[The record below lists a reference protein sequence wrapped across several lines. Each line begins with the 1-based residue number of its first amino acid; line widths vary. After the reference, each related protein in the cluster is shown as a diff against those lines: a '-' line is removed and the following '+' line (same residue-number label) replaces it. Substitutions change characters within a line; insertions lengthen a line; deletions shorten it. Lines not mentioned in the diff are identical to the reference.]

1 MKSYEFQARTVEK
14 AIEKGLAELGK
25 SKFDV
30 DIKILESGGLF
41 KKAKVQISFDDKDE
55 FSLDNLFGEEK
66 SEKPQE
72 AEKVE
77 EPIKEQ
83 ETQTHE
89 CKETEEPTE
98 EVLEETLVHL
108 EVEPENLDSEEREET
123 PEVQEKPKRERV
135 YTNNKGSKEFIEGLL
150 SHMGVSG
157 TVEIEEQEEHSK
169 AVIST
174 EQAGAVIGYRGECL
188 SAIQYLSN
196 IFGGSQGAQKI
207 NEALIDIIE
216 QKKNK
221 TAKRLI
227 VDVADYRE
235 RRDDSIKDM
244 ADRMARKVLK
254 MRKSIKLKPMNAY
267 ERRIIHS
274 YLQKFDGVTTHS
286 VGVEPHRC
294 LIIDIKRD

>member
-55 FSLDNLFGEEK
+55 FSLDNLFGEDK
-66 SEKPQE
+66 NEKPQE
-72 AEKVE
+72 TEKKE
-77 EPIKEQ
+77 EPILES
-83 ETQTHE
+83 EVQTHE
-89 CKETEEPTE
+89 CKENAEPTK

-108 EVEPENLDSEEREET
+108 DVEPENLDSEEEIEIV
-123 PEVQEKPKRERV
+123 EVKEKPKKERV

-150 SHMGVSG
+150 RKMGVTG

-169 AVIST
+169 AIIST

-196 IFGGSQGAQKI
+196 IV
-207 NEALIDIIE
+207 E

-254 MRKSIKLKPMNAY
+254 MRKAIKLKPMNAY

>member
-66 SEKPQE
+66 NEKPQE
-72 AEKVE
+72 TEKKE
-77 EPIKEQ
+77 EPILEQ
-83 ETQTHE
+83 EVQTHE
-89 CKETEEPTE
+89 CKEKVEPTK

-108 EVEPENLDSEEREET
+108 DVEPENLDSEEEIEIV
-123 PEVQEKPKRERV
+123 EVKEKPKKERV

-150 SHMGVSG
+150 RKMGVTG
-157 TVEIEEQEEHSK
+157 TVELEEQEEHSK

-196 IFGGSQGAQKI
+196 IV
-207 NEALIDIIE
+207 E

-254 MRKSIKLKPMNAY
+254 MRKAIKLKPMNAY

>member
-55 FSLDNLFGEEK
+55 FSLDSLFGEEK

-72 AEKVE
+72 TEKVE

-83 ETQTHE
+83 KVKVEEH
-89 CKETEEPTE
+89 KETKEPTE

-108 EVEPENLDSEEREET
+108 EVEPENLDSEEKEES

-135 YTNNKGSKEFIEGLL
+135 YSNNKGSKEFIEGLL

-196 IFGGSQGAQKI
+196 IV
-207 NEALIDIIE
+207 E

>member
-55 FSLDNLFGEEK
+55 FSLDNLFGEDK
-66 SEKPQE
+66 NEKPQE
-72 AEKVE
+72 TEKAQ
-77 EPIKEQ
+77 EPILEP
-83 ETQTHE
+83 EVQTHE
-89 CKETEEPTE
+89 CKESAELAK
-98 EVLEETLVHL
+98 EVLEDTLVHL
-108 EVEPENLDSEEREET
+108 DVEPENLDSEE
-123 PEVQEKPKRERV
+123 EVEIVEVKEKPKKERV

-150 SHMGVSG
+150 RKMGVAG

-196 IFGGSQGAQKI
+196 IV
-207 NEALIDIIE
+207 E

-254 MRKSIKLKPMNAY
+254 MRKAIKLKPMNAY
-267 ERRIIHS
+267 ERRIVHS

-286 VGVEPHRC
+286 VGIEPHRC

>member
-14 AIEKGLAELGK
+14 AIEKGLADLGK

-66 SEKPQE
+66 NEKPQE
-72 AEKVE
+72 TEKAE

-108 EVEPENLDSEEREET
+108 EVEPENLDSEEREEVKIVET
-123 PEVQEKPKRERV
+123 QEKPKRERV

-196 IFGGSQGAQKI
+196 IV
-207 NEALIDIIE
+207 E

>member
-55 FSLDNLFGEEK
+55 FSLDSLFGEEK
-66 SEKPQE
+66 NEKPQE
-72 AEKVE
+72 TEKVE
-77 EPIKEQ
+77 QPIKEQ

-89 CKETEEPTE
+89 CKENEEPTE

-108 EVEPENLDSEEREET
+108 EVEPENLDSEEKEEVEIVET
-123 PEVQEKPKRERV
+123 QEKPKRERV
-135 YTNNKGSKEFIEGLL
+135 YSNNKGSKEFIEGLL
-150 SHMGVSG
+150 SHMGISG

-196 IFGGSQGAQKI
+196 IV
-207 NEALIDIIE
+207 E

-227 VDVADYRE
+227 VDVEDYRE

-267 ERRIIHS
+267 ERRIVHS

>member
-1 MKSYEFQARTVEK
+1 MKSYEFQAKTVEK

-25 SKFDV
+25 TKFDV

-41 KKAKVQISFDDKDE
+41 KKAKVQISFDDSDE
-55 FSLDNLFGEEK
+55 FSLENLLGEEK
-66 SEKPQE
+66 IEQPKVD

-77 EPIKEQ
+77 TKASEPEVSVLDNK
-83 ETQTHE
+83 
-89 CKETEEPTE
+89 KVEEPTIEVKE
-98 EVLEETLVHL
+98 EKIASS
-108 EVEPENLDSEEREET
+108 EPESLDNAESDANEMADV
-123 PEVQEKPKRERV
+123 PEKPKKERT

-150 SHMGVSG
+150 SRMGISG

-174 EQAGAVIGYRGECL
+174 EQAGAVIGYRGESL

-196 IFGGSQGAQKI
+196 IV
-207 NEALIDIIE
+207 E

-267 ERRIIHS
+267 ERRIVHS
-274 YLQKFDGVTTHS
+274 YLQKFEGVTTYS
-286 VGVEPHRC
+286 IGVEPHRC

>member
-1 MKSYEFQARTVEK
+1 MKSYEFQAKTVEK

-25 SKFDV
+25 TKFDV

-41 KKAKVQISFDDKDE
+41 KKAKVQISFDDSDE
-55 FSLDNLFGEEK
+55 FSLDNLLGEEK
-66 SEKPQE
+66 IEQPKVD

-77 EPIKEQ
+77 TKASEPEVSALENK
-83 ETQTHE
+83 
-89 CKETEEPTE
+89 KVEEPTIEVKE
-98 EVLEETLVHL
+98 EKIASS
-108 EVEPENLDSEEREET
+108 EPESLDNAESDANEMADV
-123 PEVQEKPKRERV
+123 PEKPKKERT

-150 SHMGVSG
+150 SRMGISG

-174 EQAGAVIGYRGECL
+174 EQAGAVIGYRGESL

-196 IFGGSQGAQKI
+196 IV
-207 NEALIDIIE
+207 E

-267 ERRIIHS
+267 ERRIVHS
-274 YLQKFDGVTTHS
+274 YLQKFEGVTTYS

>member
-1 MKSYEFQARTVEK
+1 
-14 AIEKGLAELGK
+14 
-25 SKFDV
+25 
-30 DIKILESGGLF
+30 
-41 KKAKVQISFDDKDE
+41 
-55 FSLDNLFGEEK
+55 
-66 SEKPQE
+66 
-72 AEKVE
+72 
-77 EPIKEQ
+77 
-83 ETQTHE
+83 
-89 CKETEEPTE
+89 
-98 EVLEETLVHL
+98 
-108 EVEPENLDSEEREET
+108 
-123 PEVQEKPKRERV
+123 
-135 YTNNKGSKEFIEGLL
+135 
-150 SHMGVSG
+150 MGVTG

-196 IFGGSQGAQKI
+196 IV
-207 NEALIDIIE
+207 E

-254 MRKSIKLKPMNAY
+254 MRKAIKLKPMNAY

>member
-66 SEKPQE
+66 NEKPQE
-72 AEKVE
+72 TEKVE
-77 EPIKEQ
+77 QPINEQ

-89 CKETEEPTE
+89 CKETQEPTE

-108 EVEPENLDSEEREET
+108 EVEPENLDSEEKEEIAET
-123 PEVQEKPKRERV
+123 QEKPKRERV
-135 YTNNKGSKEFIEGLL
+135 YSNNKGSKEFIEGLL

-196 IFGGSQGAQKI
+196 IV
-207 NEALIDIIE
+207 E

>member
-55 FSLDNLFGEEK
+55 FSLDSLFGEEK

-72 AEKVE
+72 TEKVE

-83 ETQTHE
+83 KVKVEEH
-89 CKETEEPTE
+89 KETKEPTE

-108 EVEPENLDSEEREET
+108 EVEPENLDSEETEEVEIVET
-123 PEVQEKPKRERV
+123 QEKPKRERV

-150 SHMGVSG
+150 RKMGISG

-196 IFGGSQGAQKI
+196 IV
-207 NEALIDIIE
+207 E

>member
-1 MKSYEFQARTVEK
+1 MKSYEFQAKTVEK

-25 SKFDV
+25 TKFDV

-41 KKAKVQISFDDKDE
+41 KKAKVQISFDDSDE
-55 FSLDNLFGEEK
+55 FSLDNLLGEEK
-66 SEKPQE
+66 IEQPKVD

-77 EPIKEQ
+77 TKASEPEVSALENK
-83 ETQTHE
+83 
-89 CKETEEPTE
+89 KVEEPTIEVKE
-98 EVLEETLVHL
+98 EKIASS
-108 EVEPENLDSEEREET
+108 EPESLDNAESDANEMADV
-123 PEVQEKPKRERV
+123 PEKPKKERT
-135 YTNNKGSKEFIEGLL
+135 YTNNKGSKKFIEGLL
-150 SHMGVSG
+150 SRMGISG

-174 EQAGAVIGYRGECL
+174 EQAGAVIGYRGESL

-196 IFGGSQGAQKI
+196 IV
-207 NEALIDIIE
+207 E

-267 ERRIIHS
+267 ERRIVHS
-274 YLQKFDGVTTHS
+274 YLQKFEGVTTYS

>member
-1 MKSYEFQARTVEK
+1 MKSYEFQAKTVEK

-25 SKFDV
+25 TKFDV

-41 KKAKVQISFDDKDE
+41 KKAKVQISFDDSDE
-55 FSLDNLFGEEK
+55 FSLDNLLGEEK
-66 SEKPQE
+66 IEQPKVD

-77 EPIKEQ
+77 TKASAPEVSVLENK
-83 ETQTHE
+83 
-89 CKETEEPTE
+89 KVEEPTIEVKE
-98 EVLEETLVHL
+98 EKIASS
-108 EVEPENLDSEEREET
+108 EPESLDNAESDANEMANV
-123 PEVQEKPKRERV
+123 PEKPKKERT

-150 SHMGVSG
+150 SRMGISG

-174 EQAGAVIGYRGECL
+174 EQAGAVIGYRGESL

-196 IFGGSQGAQKI
+196 IV
-207 NEALIDIIE
+207 E

-244 ADRMARKVLK
+244 ADRMARKALK

-267 ERRIIHS
+267 ERRIVHS
-274 YLQKFDGVTTHS
+274 YLQKFEGVTTYS

>member
-55 FSLDNLFGEEK
+55 FSLDNLFGEDK
-66 SEKPQE
+66 NEKPE
-72 AEKVE
+72 ETEKKE
-77 EPIKEQ
+77 EPTLEQ
-83 ETQTHE
+83 EVQTHE
-89 CKETEEPTE
+89 CKEKAEPTK

-108 EVEPENLDSEEREET
+108 DVEPENLDSEEEIEIV
-123 PEVQEKPKRERV
+123 EVKDKPKKERV

-150 SHMGVSG
+150 KKMGVTG

-196 IFGGSQGAQKI
+196 IV
-207 NEALIDIIE
+207 E

-254 MRKSIKLKPMNAY
+254 MRKAIKLKPMNAY

>member
-66 SEKPQE
+66 NEKPQE
-72 AEKVE
+72 TEKKE
-77 EPIKEQ
+77 EPTLEQ
-83 ETQTHE
+83 EVQTHE
-89 CKETEEPTE
+89 CKENAEPTK

-108 EVEPENLDSEEREET
+108 DVEPENLDSEEEIEIV
-123 PEVQEKPKRERV
+123 EVKEKPKKERV

-150 SHMGVSG
+150 RKMGVTG

-174 EQAGAVIGYRGECL
+174 EQAGVVIGYRGECL

-196 IFGGSQGAQKI
+196 IV
-207 NEALIDIIE
+207 E

-254 MRKSIKLKPMNAY
+254 MRKAIKLKPMNAY

>member
-196 IFGGSQGAQKI
+196 IV
-207 NEALIDIIE
+207 E

>member
-55 FSLDNLFGEEK
+55 FSLENLFDEEK
-66 SEKPQE
+66 NEKPQE
-72 AEKVE
+72 IEKVE
-77 EPIKEQ
+77 QPIKEQ

-98 EVLEETLVHL
+98 EVLEETLVNL
-108 EVEPENLDSEEREET
+108 EVEPENLDNEEKEEVEIADT
-123 PEVQEKPKRERV
+123 QEKPKRERV
-135 YTNNKGSKEFIEGLL
+135 YSNNKGSKEFIEGLL
-150 SHMGVSG
+150 SHMGISG

-196 IFGGSQGAQKI
+196 IV
-207 NEALIDIIE
+207 E

>member
-1 MKSYEFQARTVEK
+1 MKSYEFQAKTVEK

-41 KKAKVQISFDDKDE
+41 KKAKVLISFDEKDE
-55 FSLDNLFGEEK
+55 FSLENLFEKEEK
-66 SEKPQE
+66 PAQEPKEEKQE
-72 AEKVE
+72 EISSSDDKTDEKEDEQTPIVE
-77 EPIKEQ
+77 IV
-83 ETQTHE
+83 
-89 CKETEEPTE
+89 E
-98 EVLEETLVHL
+98 EVLVQEVPETESV
-108 EVEPENLDSEEREET
+108 DSQEIAEAEQ
-123 PEVQEKPKRERV
+123 EVQEKPKKERV
-135 YTNNKGSKEFIEGLL
+135 YSNNKGSKEFIEGLL
-150 SHMGVSG
+150 SKMGINGS
-157 TVEIEEQEEHSK
+157 VEIEEQEEHSK

-196 IFGGSQGAQKI
+196 IV
-207 NEALIDIIE
+207 E

-244 ADRMARKVLK
+244 ADRMARKALK
-254 MRKSIKLKPMNAY
+254 MRKAIKLKPMNAY
-267 ERRIIHS
+267 ERRIVHS
-274 YLQKFDGVTTHS
+274 YLQKFEGITTHS